1 MINYYAL
8 KIEDEIKIIIPWN
21 DKDREPTL
29 RDVAQTMSYIWG
41 KTGTDFSFGEGLGIS
56 KISDKDHSHWPHVDM
71 SPSK

>member
-41 KTGTDFSFGEGLGIS
+41 KTGTDFSFGE
-56 KISDKDHSHWPHVDM
+56 
-71 SPSK
+71 